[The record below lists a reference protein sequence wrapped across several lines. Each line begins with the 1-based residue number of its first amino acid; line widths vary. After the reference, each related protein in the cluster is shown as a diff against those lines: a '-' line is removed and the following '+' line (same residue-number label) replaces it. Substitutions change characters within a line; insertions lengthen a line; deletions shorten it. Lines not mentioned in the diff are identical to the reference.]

1 MINTPYTSLE
11 YLVTTHTNII
21 DNESQTSTF
30 FAIFPRICMTI
41 TTVTNRKILPTTLAA
56 ALAGLLMV
64 SGCTK
69 QTEENTDANTEAQ
82 AEVQSTESADTT
94 DLSTTEQ
101 ADTDRL
107 MDSYAN
113 MAHAA
118 YKDSLDTAKLLQAA
132 VEAYVATP
140 TQENLEAAK
149 AAYKVARQPYSQTEV
164 FRFDEG
170 FVTAND
176 QRAIGSVDGWE
187 GQVNAWPL
195 DEALI
200 DYVSDSYEGEYDSQ
214 NNIINSD
221 SITVGS
227 VEQDTSSITPE
238 LLAEMNEIGGSEANV
253 TTGYHAIEFM
263 LWGQD
268 TNGVSEGAG
277 NRPVTDY
284 ATETGQC
291 TSGDTVNDDASICE
305 RRGEFLTAAAQLLV
319 DDLTAMEAEWQP
331 ESENTLRSDLMA
343 RKYDNGLRQIM
354 YQMGSLALGE
364 LASERMQVAFVTGS
378 TEDEHECFSDLTH
391 LSYANNARGIQ
402 NVFNGSYK
410 TVDGQTVGGYGLK
423 DYLVDTDNKA
433 VADQLVAD
441 FAKVES
447 AFDVL
452 VEKGEKEGIKI
463 DQMIATVGQVSKDGI
478 SAEEQNVRRGW
489 VEAGITGLQELTVGI
504 ENAAKAVGI
513 DNLDADAGSQ
523 F

>member
-1 MINTPYTSLE
+1 
-11 YLVTTHTNII
+11 
-21 DNESQTSTF
+21 
-30 FAIFPRICMTI
+30 MTI
-41 TTVTNRKILPTTLAA
+41 TTVTSRKILPTTLAA

-69 QTEENTDANTEAQ
+69 QTNEEANTTADTQTEVENTESTTNTEL
-82 AEVQSTESADTT
+82 SA
-94 DLSTTEQ
+94 
-101 ADTDRL
+101 ADKAHTDRL
-107 MDSYAN
+107 AISYAN

-118 YKDSLDTAKLLQAA
+118 YKDSLETAKTLQTA
-132 VEAYVATP
+132 VEKYVATP
-140 TQENLEAAK
+140 TQENLEAAR
-149 AAYKVARQPYSQTEV
+149 AAYKAARQPYSQTEI

-176 QRAIGSVDGWE
+176 KRQIGSVDGWE

-200 DYVSDSYEGEYDSQ
+200 DYVNDSYQGEYNSKD
-214 NNIINSD
+214 NIINSD

-227 VEQDTSSITPE
+227 IKQDTSTITPE

-268 TNGVSEGAG
+268 VNGVAEGAG

-284 ATETGQC
+284 VTETGQC
-291 TSGDTVNDDASICE
+291 TSGDTANDDASICE
-305 RRGEFLTAAAQLLV
+305 RRGEFLKAAAQLLV

-331 ESENTLRSDLMA
+331 GSVYTLRCDVIA

-410 TVDGQTVGGYGLK
+410 TVAGKSVGGYGVK
-423 DYLVDTDNKA
+423 HYLVDTDNKDA
-433 VADQLVAD
+433 ADKLAAD
-441 FAKVES
+441 FKKVEN
-447 AFDVL
+447 AFNTI
-452 VEKGEKEGIKI
+452 VEKGEKDGIKV
-463 DQMIATVGQVSKDGI
+463 DQMIATVGQASKEGI
-478 SAEEQNVRRGW
+478 SAEEQNKRRGW
-489 VEAGITGLQELTVGI
+489 IEA
-504 ENAAKAVGI
+504 
-513 DNLDADAGSQ
+513 
-523 F
+523 

>member
-1 MINTPYTSLE
+1 
-11 YLVTTHTNII
+11 
-21 DNESQTSTF
+21 
-30 FAIFPRICMTI
+30 MTI
-41 TTVTNRKILPTTLAA
+41 TTVTRRKILPTTLAA
-56 ALAGLLMV
+56 ALAGMLMV

-69 QTEENTDANTEAQ
+69 QTTEDTTTA
-82 AEVQSTESADTT
+82 AETQTEVKNTESADNTK
-94 DLSTTEQ
+94 LSA
-101 ADTDRL
+101 ADRAHTDRL
-107 MDSYAN
+107 MISYAN

-118 YKDSLDTAKLLQAA
+118 YKDSLETAKLLQTA
-132 VEAYVATP
+132 VETYVATP
-140 TQENLEAAK
+140 TQANLDAAK
-149 AAYKVARQPYSQTEV
+149 AAYKTARQPYSQTEI

-176 QRAIGSVDGWE
+176 KRAIGSIDSWE

-200 DYVSDSYEGEYDSQ
+200 DYVSDSYEGEYNSQ
-214 NNIINSD
+214 ENIINSET
-221 SITVGS
+221 ITVGS
-227 VEQDTSSITPE
+227 VKQDTSTITPE

-268 TNGVSEGAG
+268 TNGVGEGAG
-277 NRPVTDY
+277 NRPVSDY
-284 ATETGQC
+284 VIEAGQC
-291 TSGDTVNDDASICE
+291 TSGDKVNEDASICT
-305 RRGEFLTAAAQLLV
+305 RRGDFLKAATQLLV
-319 DDLTAMEAEWQP
+319 SDLTAMEAEWQP

-343 RKYDNGLRQIM
+343 RKYDNGLRQVM

-410 TVDGQTVGGYGLK
+410 TVTGKTVGGYGIK
-423 DYLVDTDNKA
+423 NYLVDTGNLEA
-433 VADQLVAD
+433 ADKLAAD
-441 FAKVES
+441 FAKVEN
-447 AFDVL
+447 AFNVI
-452 VEKGEKEGIKI
+452 VAKGEKEGIKV
-463 DQMIATVGQVSKDGI
+463 DQMIATVGQVSKQGI
-478 SAEEQNVRRGW
+478 SAEEQNMRRSW
-489 VEAGITGLQELTVGI
+489 IENAITSLQELTDGV

>member
-1 MINTPYTSLE
+1 
-11 YLVTTHTNII
+11 
-21 DNESQTSTF
+21 
-30 FAIFPRICMTI
+30 MTI
-41 TTVTNRKILPTTLAA
+41 TTVTNRKILPTTLAV

-69 QTEENTDANTEAQ
+69 KTDEDTATAEAQTEAVSTEAGD
-82 AEVQSTESADTT
+82 STEMLAA
-94 DLSTTEQ
+94 EK
-101 ADTDRL
+101 AHIDRL
-107 MDSYAN
+107 AISYAN

-118 YKDSLDTAKLLQAA
+118 YKDSLDTAKELQTA
-132 VEAYVATP
+132 VDTYVATP
-140 TQENLEAAK
+140 TQANLDAAK
-149 AAYKVARQPYSQTEV
+149 AAYKAARQPYSQTEI

-176 QRAIGSVDGWE
+176 KRAINSIDSWE
-187 GQVNAWPL
+187 GQINAWPL

-200 DYVSDSYEGEYDSQ
+200 DYVSDDYEGEYNSQ
-214 NNIINSD
+214 ENIINSD
-221 SITVGS
+221 SVTVGS
-227 VEQDTSSITPE
+227 INQDTSTITSE

-268 TNGVSEGAG
+268 TNGVKEGAG

-284 ATETGQC
+284 ITEAGEC
-291 TSGDTVNDDASICE
+291 TSGDTVNEDASICE
-305 RRGEFLTAAAQLLV
+305 RRGEFLKAATQLLV
-319 DDLTAMEAEWQP
+319 DDLTAMEAQWQP
-331 ESENTLRSDLMA
+331 ETDNTLRSDLLA

-402 NVFNGSYK
+402 NVFNGSYQ
-410 TVDGQTVGGYGLK
+410 TVAGKTVGGYGIK
-423 DYLVDTDNKA
+423 EYLVDNGHVEEAEKLA
-433 VADQLVAD
+433 AE
-441 FAKVES
+441 FSKVEG
-447 AFDVL
+447 AFNVI
-452 VEKGEKEGIKI
+452 VNKGEKEGIKI
-463 DQMIATVGQVSKDGI
+463 DQMIATVGQASQEGI
-478 SAEEQNVRRGW
+478 SAEEQNIRRGW
-489 VEAGITGLQELTVGI
+489 VEAGINSLQELTAGI

>member
-1 MINTPYTSLE
+1 
-11 YLVTTHTNII
+11 
-21 DNESQTSTF
+21 
-30 FAIFPRICMTI
+30 MTI
-41 TTVTNRKILPTTLAA
+41 TTVTSRKILPTTLAA

-69 QTEENTDANTEAQ
+69 QTEENTDTNVDTQ
-82 AEVQSTESADTT
+82 AEVQNTEATDTT
-94 DLSTTEQ
+94 KLSATEQ
-101 ADTDRL
+101 AHTDRL
-107 MDSYAN
+107 IISYAN

-118 YKDSLDTAKLLQAA
+118 YKDSLDTAKALQTA
-132 VEAYVATP
+132 VETYVATP
-140 TQENLEAAK
+140 TQANLDAAK
-149 AAYKVARQPYSQTEV
+149 AAYKAARHPYSQTEI

-176 QRAIGSVDGWE
+176 KRALGSVDGWE

-200 DYVSDSYEGEYDSQ
+200 DYVSDSYEGEYNSQ
-214 NNIINSD
+214 DNIINSD

-227 VEQDTSSITPE
+227 IKQDTSKITPE

-268 TNGVSEGAG
+268 TNGVSAGAG

-284 ATETGQC
+284 VTEAGQC
-291 TSGDTVNDDASICE
+291 TSGDTVNEDANICE
-305 RRGEFLTAAAQLLV
+305 RRGEFLTAATQLLV
-319 DDLTAMEAEWQP
+319 DDLTAMEAQWQP
-331 ESENTLRSDLMA
+331 ESENTLRSDLIA

-410 TVDGQTVGGYGLK
+410 TVAGKTVGGYGIK
-423 DYLVDTDNKA
+423 NYLVDSGHKEA
-433 VADQLVAD
+433 ADKLAAD
-441 FAKVES
+441 FKKVED
-447 AFDVL
+447 AFNVL
-452 VEKGEKEGIKI
+452 VEKGEKEDIKI
-463 DQMIATVGQVSKDGI
+463 DQMIATVGQASKQGI
-478 SAEEQNVRRGW
+478 SAEEQNTRRGW
-489 VEAGITGLQELTVGI
+489 IEAGINSLQQLTDGI

>member
-1 MINTPYTSLE
+1 
-11 YLVTTHTNII
+11 
-21 DNESQTSTF
+21 
-30 FAIFPRICMTI
+30 MTI
-41 TTVTNRKILPTTLAA
+41 TTETRRKILPTTLAV

-69 QTEENTDANTEAQ
+69 KTEEDTAATETQTEVVSTETGDNTEISA
-82 AEVQSTESADTT
+82 AEKAHI
-94 DLSTTEQ
+94 
-101 ADTDRL
+101 DRL
-107 MDSYAN
+107 VISYAN

-118 YKDSLDTAKLLQAA
+118 YKDSLETAKKLQTA
-132 VEAYVATP
+132 VNTFVATP
-140 TQENLEAAK
+140 TQANLDAAK
-149 AAYKVARQPYSQTEV
+149 AAYKEARQPYSQTEI

-176 QRAIGSVDGWE
+176 KRAIKSIDSWE
-187 GQVNAWPL
+187 GQINAWPL

-200 DYVSDSYEGEYDSQ
+200 DYVSDDYEGEYNSQ
-214 NNIINSD
+214 ENIINSD

-227 VEQDTSSITPE
+227 TKQDTSTITPE

-268 TNGVSEGAG
+268 TNGLKEGAG

-284 ATETGQC
+284 VTEAGQC
-291 TSGDTVNDDASICE
+291 TSGDTVNEDAGICE
-305 RRGEFLTAAAQLLV
+305 RRGEFLKAATQLLV
-319 DDLTAMEAEWQP
+319 DDLTAMEAQWQP
-331 ESENTLRSDLMA
+331 DTENTLRSDLLA

-402 NVFNGSYK
+402 NVFNGSYQ
-410 TVDGQTVGGYGLK
+410 TVAGKTVGGYGVK
-423 DYLVDTDNKA
+423 DYLVDSSH
-433 VADQLVAD
+433 VEEADKLAAD
-441 FAKVES
+441 FSKVEG
-447 AFDVL
+447 AFNVM
-452 VEKGEKEGIKI
+452 VEKGEKEGVKI
-463 DQMIATVGQVSKDGI
+463 DQMIATVGQASQEGV
-478 SAEEQNVRRGW
+478 SAEEQNIRRGW
-489 VEAGITGLQELTVGI
+489 VEAGINSLQELTAGI

>member
-1 MINTPYTSLE
+1 
-11 YLVTTHTNII
+11 
-21 DNESQTSTF
+21 
-30 FAIFPRICMTI
+30 MTI
-41 TTVTNRKILPTTLAA
+41 TTETRRKILPTTLAV

-69 QTEENTDANTEAQ
+69 KTEEDTAATETQTEVISTETGDNTEISA
-82 AEVQSTESADTT
+82 AEKAHI
-94 DLSTTEQ
+94 
-101 ADTDRL
+101 DRL
-107 MDSYAN
+107 VISYAN

-118 YKDSLDTAKLLQAA
+118 YKDSLDTAKALQAA
-132 VEAYVATP
+132 VDTYVATP
-140 TQENLEAAK
+140 TQANLDAAK
-149 AAYKVARQPYSQTEV
+149 SAYKAARQPYSQTEI

-176 QRAIGSVDGWE
+176 KRAINSIDSWE
-187 GQVNAWPL
+187 GQINAWPL

-200 DYVSDSYEGEYDSQ
+200 DYVSDDYQGEYNSQ
-214 NNIINSD
+214 ENIINSD

-227 VEQDTSSITPE
+227 TKQDTSTITPE

-268 TNGVSEGAG
+268 TNGVKEGAG

-284 ATETGQC
+284 MTEDGQC
-291 TSGDTVNDDASICE
+291 TSGDTVNEDASICE
-305 RRGEFLTAAAQLLV
+305 RRGEFLKAATQLLV
-319 DDLTAMEAEWQP
+319 DDLTAMEAQWQP
-331 ESENTLRSDLMA
+331 DNENTLRSDLMA

-402 NVFNGSYK
+402 NVFNGSYQ
-410 TVDGQTVGGYGLK
+410 TVAGKTVGGYGIK
-423 DYLVDTDNKA
+423 DYLVDSGH
-433 VADQLVAD
+433 VEEADKLAAD
-441 FAKVES
+441 FSKVEG
-447 AFDVL
+447 AFNVM

-463 DQMIATVGQVSKDGI
+463 DQMIAMVGQASQEGV
-478 SAEEQNVRRGW
+478 SAEEQNIRRGW
-489 VEAGITGLQELTVGI
+489 VEAGINSLQELTAGI

>member
-1 MINTPYTSLE
+1 
-11 YLVTTHTNII
+11 
-21 DNESQTSTF
+21 
-30 FAIFPRICMTI
+30 MTI
-41 TTVTNRKILPTTLAA
+41 TTETRRKILPTTLAV

-69 QTEENTDANTEAQ
+69 KTEEDTAATETQTEVANTETGDNTEISA
-82 AEVQSTESADTT
+82 AEKAHI
-94 DLSTTEQ
+94 
-101 ADTDRL
+101 DRL
-107 MDSYAN
+107 MISYAN

-118 YKDSLDTAKLLQAA
+118 YKDSLNTAKALQAA
-132 VEAYVATP
+132 VDTYVATP
-140 TQENLEAAK
+140 TQANLDAAK
-149 AAYKVARQPYSQTEV
+149 AAYKAARQPYSQTEI

-176 QRAIGSVDGWE
+176 KRAINSIDSWE
-187 GQVNAWPL
+187 GQINAWPL

-200 DYVSDSYEGEYDSQ
+200 DYVSDDYQGEYNSQ
-214 NNIINSD
+214 ENIINSD

-227 VEQDTSSITPE
+227 TKQDTSTITPE

-268 TNGVSEGAG
+268 TNGVKEGAG

-284 ATETGQC
+284 MTEAGQC
-291 TSGDTVNDDASICE
+291 TSGDTVNEDVSICE
-305 RRGEFLTAAAQLLV
+305 RRGEFLKAATQLLV
-319 DDLTAMEAEWQP
+319 DDLTAMEAQWQP
-331 ESENTLRSDLMA
+331 DTENTLRSDLMA

-402 NVFNGSYK
+402 NVFNGSYQ
-410 TVDGQTVGGYGLK
+410 TVAGKTVGGYGIK
-423 DYLVDTDNKA
+423 DYLVDSGH
-433 VADQLVAD
+433 VEEADKLAAD
-441 FAKVES
+441 FSKVEG
-447 AFDVL
+447 AFNVM

-463 DQMIATVGQVSKDGI
+463 DQMIATVGQASQEGV
-478 SAEEQNVRRGW
+478 SAEEQNIRRGW
-489 VEAGITGLQELTVGI
+489 VEAGINSLQELTAGI